1 MRGEKKTIFFDFSF
15 SNTISVAI
23 ANERKKEIEVQS
35 SVSSEKFYGTKF
47 IGYVVNSALKIS
59 GVGFEDIGKIVLAR
73 GPGSFT
79 ALRALIAY
87 AQGISFALKIPIYTT
102 LTFRW
107 IAFFLGNFFNNK
119 TIKFHLFSGKKNIFY
134 CAEYEFD
141 MNNNNEEREDEERK
155 KGEKDKEKEIEREK
169 EKETKKMA
177 KIKKEKERIFLCGGE
192 NLVSS
197 LDIESVVPPQL
208 GAKYLAEL
216 FFTQHDLFDF
226 FPPHEIHKIKP
237 EYLMET
243 DFKRL
248 V

>member
-1 MRGEKKTIFFDFSF
+1 VFLFDFMLRKERTIFFDFSF

-23 ANERKKEIEVQS
+23 ANERKKELEVQI

-47 IGYVVNSALKIS
+47 IADVVNSALKIS
-59 GVGFEDIGKIVLAR
+59 GVRFDDINKIVLAR

-107 IAFFLGNFFNNK
+107 IALFLVKFLEK
-119 TIKFHLFSGKKNIFY
+119 ETIKFHLFSGKKNIFY

-141 MNNNNEEREDEERK
+141 V
-155 KGEKDKEKEIEREK
+155 GEKKEEI
-169 EKETKKMA
+169 

-192 NLVSS
+192 NLISS
-197 LDIESVVPPQL
+197 LDIERVVPAEL

-216 FFTQHDLFDF
+216 FFTQPNLFDF
-226 FPPHEIHKIKP
+226 FSPDEIHKIKP

-243 DFKRL
+243 DFKRF

>member
-1 MRGEKKTIFFDFSF
+1 MFLLDFMLGKERIIFFDFSF

-23 ANERKKEIEVQS
+23 ANERKKEVEVRS

-47 IGYVVNSALKIS
+47 IGDVVNSALKIS
-59 GVGFEDIGKIVLAR
+59 GVRFDDINKIVLAR

-107 IAFFLGNFFNNK
+107 IALFLGEFFNK
-119 TIKFHLFSGKKNIFY
+119 ETIKFHLFSGKKNIFY

-141 MNNNNEEREDEERK
+141 IDEKKEE
-155 KGEKDKEKEIEREK
+155 I
-169 EKETKKMA
+169 

-192 NLVSS
+192 NLISS
-197 LDIESVVPPQL
+197 LDIERAVPAEL

-216 FFTQHDLFDF
+216 FFTQPDLFDF
-226 FPPHEIHKIKP
+226 FPPDEIHKIKP
-237 EYLMET
+237 EYLIGT
-243 DFKRL
+243 DFKKL

>member
-1 MRGEKKTIFFDFSF
+1 MFLFDFMLGKERIIFFDFSF
-15 SNTISVAI
+15 SNIISVAI

-35 SVSSEKFYGTKF
+35 SVSSEKFYGTRF
-47 IGYVVNSALKIS
+47 IADVVNSALKIS
-59 GVGFEDIGKIVLAR
+59 GVRFDDISKIVLAR

-107 IAFFLGNFFNNK
+107 IALFLGEFFNRK

-141 MNNNNEEREDEERK
+141 MDEK
-155 KGEKDKEKEIEREK
+155 KEKGNEK
-169 EKETKKMA
+169 AKRIA

-192 NLVSS
+192 NLISS
-197 LDIESVVPPQL
+197 LDIERVVPAEL

-216 FFTQHDLFDF
+216 FFTQPDLFDF
-226 FPPHEIHKIKP
+226 FSPDEIHKIKP
-237 EYLMET
+237 EYLIGT
-243 DFKRL
+243 DFRKL